1 MTWPLPSMFGGRDSS
16 RITCGCCSL
25 SSAASS
31 IVRIRS
37 SSGMNDEMTLSV
49 VVFPAP
55 VPPATMMLIRPRTHA
70 SRNCA
75 TGEVIVPNSIRSSAW
90 YGSAAN
96 FRIVSAGP
104 SIASG
109 GITAFTRE
117 PSGRRA
123 STYGRRLVH
132 AAADLP
138 DDLVDRPAELLVV
151 VELRARPI
159 QLAGALHVDRVP
171 VVDHDLRDLRVT
183 DERLQRTEAKD
194 AVADLADDEQLLLRG
209 ERSLLLVQELAEALV
224 DQTLQ
229 FGVGQRGVV
238 QARTQGLDQALLHA
252 RANLGDPV
260 SLLGLRQAICERH
273 GEVPP

>member
-1 MTWPLPSMFGGRDSS
+1 MFGGRDSN
-16 RITCGCCSL
+16 RTTCGCCSF

-37 SSGMNDEMTLSV
+37 SSGMKEEITLSV

-70 SRNCA
+70 SRNLA

-117 PSGRRA
+117 PSGSRA
-123 STYGRRLVH
+123 STYGLDSSTRRPTFPTILSIV
-132 AAADLP
+132 
-138 DDLVDRPAELLVV
+138 R
-151 VELRARPI
+151 
-159 QLAGALHVDRVP
+159 
-171 VVDHDLRDLRVT
+171 
-183 DERLQRTEAKD
+183 
-194 AVADLADDEQLLLRG
+194 
-209 ERSLLLVQELAEALV
+209 RS
-224 DQTLQ
+224 
-229 FGVGQRGVV
+229 
-238 QARTQGLDQALLHA
+238 
-252 RANLGDPV
+252 
-260 SLLGLRQAICERH
+260 C
-273 GEVPP
+273 